1 MREQDF
7 QRKKNTRNKDLDRR
21 ITLQA
26 ARAFATNHG
35 ERAREIW
42 DLRFVRLKRGNVKFW
57 RGEMLAPM
65 EAWRFFNLV

>member
-35 ERAREIW
+35 ERASCER
-42 DLRFVRLKRGNVKFW
+42 DLRFVRLKRGNVKF
-57 RGEMLAPM
+57 
-65 EAWRFFNLV
+65 